1 MSEKI
6 SVDLKDRVAVV
17 TGATRGIGYA
27 IAGAF
32 AKAGAKIALIGT
44 NAEKLGQSTEKI
56 RALGVEAEMFP
67 CNVAVAEEVEKTAGA
82 IMERF
87 GKKIDILVNNA
98 GITRDGLLRGM
109 SVADWDDVLAV
120 NLRGTFLMCKA
131 FVEPMRRAKG
141 GRIINLSSVSGLQ
154 GNRGQCNYS
163 ASKAGVIGFT
173 RTLALELANRGITVN
188 CIAPGFIDTDMT
200 SVLDDLVKTAAK
212 GMIPLGRF
220 GDVSEIAGAALFL
233 ASDGAAYITG
243 QCLSVDGG
251 MTV

>member
-1 MSEKI
+1 MTQQLT
-6 SVDLKDRVAVV
+6 VDLKGRVAVV
-17 TGATRGIGYA
+17 TGATRGIGRA
-27 IAGAF
+27 IAEAY
-32 AKAGAKIALIGT
+32 AEAGANVALIGT
-44 NAEKLGQSTEKI
+44 NAEKLAQATEKV
-56 RALGVEAEMFP
+56 RSYGVEAEMYI
-67 CNVAVAEEVEKTAGA
+67 CNVAVASEVEAATTA

-98 GITRDGLLRGM
+98 GITRDKLLRGM
-109 SVADWDDVLAV
+109 SESDWDDVIAV
-120 NLRGTFLMCKA
+120 NLKGTFLMCKA

-163 ASKAGVIGFT
+163 ASKAGVVGFT

-188 CIAPGFIDTDMT
+188 CIAPGFIETDMT
-200 SVLDDLVKTAAK
+200 AVLDDLVKTAAK

-220 GDVSEIAGAALFL
+220 GEAVEIANAALFL
-233 ASDGAAYITG
+233 ASDAAAYITG
-243 QCLSVDGG
+243 QVLSVDGG